1 VAEGENPDGRH
12 NVPPP
17 PKADPAQFAL
27 RATPRR
33 VTRLSRRVLVVGV
46 AALAIT
52 TTGAIWW
59 ALTLRGIQVA
69 GPELYNTDTK
79 PGDAVTGLPAGYA
92 GLTRPPPKPAPP
104 PILPVPMT
112 PAVLPGAPAQPEP
125 EAAAQEQA
133 RLKAQAAG
141 SGVFFS
147 VAARQEG
154 AVSPA
159 DAPGDVASHDGAG
172 GDTAPGT
179 QDRKEAFLSGRANTA
194 IYASQTLQTPRS
206 PYEVL
211 AGSVI
216 AAAMVTGLDSD
227 LPGQVIAQVTEDVHD
242 NVTGRILLIPQG
254 ARLLGKYDSVVAY
267 GQQRILLVWTRLIM
281 PDGSSIVLDNQPA
294 ADPQG
299 YAGLKDGVDFHTWR
313 LLRGVALATLLN
325 ASGSIGSTGA
335 LSGSGNVV
343 VAMRQSGDNAAEQA
357 GSQIVS
363 RDLSVQPTLTV
374 RPGFPVRVI
383 VTRDLSLKPYRR

>member
-1 VAEGENPDGRH
+1 MAEGENPDGRH

-17 PKADPAQFAL
+17 PPKADPAQFAL
-27 RATPRR
+27 RAMPRR
-33 VTRLSRRVLVVGV
+33 VTRLSRRVLVLGV

-59 ALTLRGIQVA
+59 ALTMHGIQVA

-92 GLTRPPPKPAPP
+92 GLTRPPPKPASQPVLPTSITPP
-104 PILPVPMT
+104 P
-112 PAVLPGAPAQPEP
+112 LPGVPVQPD
-125 EAAAQEQA
+125 AAAQEQA

-141 SGVFFS
+141 AGVFFS
-147 VAARQEG
+147 VAARRDG
-154 AVSPA
+154 AASPA
-159 DAPGDVASHDGAG
+159 GIPGNGEPHDGESVEPAPGN
-172 GDTAPGT
+172 
-179 QDRKEAFLSGRANTA
+179 QDCKEAFLAGRPNTA
-194 IYASQTLQTPRS
+194 VYASQTLQTPRS

-227 LPGQVIAQVTEDVHD
+227 LPGQVIAQVTEDVRD
-242 NVTGRILLIPQG
+242 SVTGNTLLIPQG
-254 ARLLGKYDSVVAY
+254 ARLLGKYDSAVVY

-325 ASGSIGSTGA
+325 ASGSMGTAGA
-335 LSGSGNVV
+335 VSGSGNVV

-383 VTRDLSLKPYRR
+383 VTRDLILKPYRR